1 MKGILVFFHC
11 VANTGYAI
19 APLERVFYRMAQE
32 LVPSGNIHFAYP
44 DFKGEH
50 PEFLP
55 AGFANIIELNPTWTD
70 PTRLAALSEYVRRHD
85 IEIAFGFDQPLRRA
99 IYKALRQG
107 GVRRII
113 SYWGAPMGSV
123 NPLWKRILK
132 RIDVELA
139 PYRPD
144 HFILESQAMARTA
157 THGRCI
163 PASDVS
169 VVYLGVDAERFKPA
183 PQPSFYAHDAFG
195 IPRGQKI
202 VYFSGHMEE
211 RKGVHVIVQAAV
223 ELVARRGRGD
233 VHFLILGN
241 RNSEEQRF
249 APLYRDTPAAR
260 NIIFGG
266 YRTDVE
272 RIVPSCYVGTIAST
286 GWDSFTMS
294 SVEMAASGLPLVV
307 SDLQGLRETVVPGET
322 GYVFP
327 PGDYVALADRQE
339 ALLNDVSLRT
349 RMGIAA
355 RARVVAGFTIDKQIE
370 SLVRVVRRVSDRR

>member
-44 DFKGEH
+44 RFKGEH
-50 PEFLP
+50 PAFLP
-55 AGFANIIELNPTWTD
+55 VGFPNVIELDATWTD
-70 PTRLAALSEYVRRHD
+70 WTRLATLSEYIRKHN
-85 IEIAFGFDQPLRRA
+85 IEIAFGFDQPLRRPV
-99 IYKALRQG
+99 YKALRQG

-113 SYWGAPMGSV
+113 SYWGAPMGSI

-139 PYRPD
+139 AHRPD

-169 VVYLGVDAERFKPA
+169 VVYLGVDAERFRPA
-183 PQPSFYAHDAFG
+183 PQPSFYAHDVFG
-195 IPRGQKI
+195 IPHSQKI
-202 VYFSGHMEE
+202 VYFSGHMEQ

-223 ELVARRGRGD
+223 ELVAHRGRSD
-233 VHFLILGN
+233 VHFVILGN
-241 RNSEEQRF
+241 RNGEEQRF
-249 APLYRDTPAAR
+249 AALYQDTAAAR
-260 NIIFGG
+260 AIVFGG

-294 SVEMAASGLPLVV
+294 SLEIAASGLPLVV
-307 SDLQGLRETVVPGET
+307 SDLQGLRETVAPDET

-327 PGDYVALADRQE
+327 PGDYVALADRLE
-339 ALLNDVSLRT
+339 VLLDDVPLRT
-349 RMGIAA
+349 RMGNAA
-355 RARVVAGFTIDKQIE
+355 RARVLAGFTIDKQIA
-370 SLVRVVRRVSDRR
+370 SLARIVRGVSDRR